1 MDPLGL
7 HLLSCRLAGR
17 LQTKAYTLERA
28 WMQVCREAGS
38 RVSRPNPLVRRLGLT
53 DRPCRMDD
61 RRKIEFAVFGLPVFG
76 GLPIARMPQ

>member
-1 MDPLGL
+1 M
-7 HLLSCRLAGR
+7 
-17 LQTKAYTLERA
+17 ERA